1 MSIATFPPK
10 KVNNKRRKKK
20 YSIIFVRLQK
30 INQTYQIKIPKSFL
44 DILLQK
50 RLKVNVYEKHNLLKD
65 YSYFFLLKSLTDSGT
80 LHDFDNQKPFLRK
93 YFKVTR
99 NTFSKIIVRLM
110 ELELV
115 KLETNNLH
123 LANFELAAEKIGVEF
138 RPNYFTLNYNTTDQ
152 QTIYYLLFGLEIG
165 QNQFKQKIAVAKKRG
180 FNSSLQDGLNS
191 ALSDVSGISKNE
203 IAKLSFDDFTKL
215 LMLWQKKSF
224 AIGTAHFLAL
234 HTLRVDCNRSLQ
246 SLRRDWFVKDFR
258 TATYIKR
265 KLQKLKIIT
274 LEKSEI
280 IFSDCGNRM
289 INVSKEYCDIYN
301 RQSKLRGFRFVDQ
314 LHLNISFTM

>member
-1 MSIATFPPK
+1 MS
-10 KVNNKRRKKK
+10 
-20 YSIIFVRLQK
+20 LQK
-30 INQTYQIKIPKSFL
+30 QNETYQVKIPKAFL
-44 DILLQK
+44 SALVQ
-50 RLKVNVYEKHNLLKD
+50 RRMKVNVYERHNLLKD

-99 NTFSKIIVRLM
+99 NTFTKIILRLM
-110 ELELV
+110 ELHLV
-115 KLETNNLH
+115 KLEQNNLH
-123 LANFELAAEKIGVEF
+123 LANFELAAEKLGIEF
-138 RPNYFTLNYNTTDQ
+138 KPNYFTLNYNVTDN
-152 QTIYYLLFGLEIG
+152 QTIYYLLFALEIG
-165 QNQFKQKIAVAKKRG
+165 ENQFKQKIAVAKKRG
-180 FNSSLQDGLNS
+180 FNSSLQDRLNS
-191 ALSDVSGISKNE
+191 ALSDVSGISKIE
-203 IAKLSFDDFTKL
+203 IAKLSFDEFTKL
-215 LMLWQKKSF
+215 LMLWQKQSF
-224 AIGTAHFLAL
+224 TIGTAHFLAL

-246 SLRRDWFVKDFR
+246 TLRQDWFVKDFR

-289 INVSKEYCDIYN
+289 INVSKQHCDIYN
-301 RQSKLRGFRFVDQ
+301 RHTKQRGFRFVDQ